1 MKHAV
6 PLTTIEP
13 EKSVRSL
20 GQLRRFL
27 TKYELGSIVALEL
40 PSDRPGVLTRTDE
53 LVWLTLPS
61 TEREL
66 VSALVVETAPASHR
80 KEV

>member
-20 GQLRRFL
+20 QQLGKFL
-27 TKYELGSIVALEL
+27 RKYELGSIVALEL
-40 PSDRPGVLTRTDE
+40 PSDRPGVLTRADE
-53 LVWLTLPS
+53 LVWLDLPA
-61 TEREL
+61 TELEI
-66 VSALVVETAPASHR
+66 VSALVVETAP
-80 KEV
+80 VCD